1 MSKKR
6 SDVSSASIS
15 AITAHL
21 DPCGVPNLDLVLGG
35 GLPRGALVIVAG
47 PPGSGK
53 TTLANQMAFAAAH
66 SGRKAMVLTALS
78 EPTSKL
84 IDHLRS
90 FSFFD
95 EDLLGET
102 VQFLSLQQFLS
113 EGLAATGDEMIAAAR
128 LFRADFVVLDG
139 FRGIRGA
146 DIDPQAAREFLY
158 DVGTTLSVL
167 GATTIIT
174 SEADPRD
181 PSFFPEATTA
191 DVIIGL
197 HYGLNGV
204 RHQRAIEAIKMRGAA
219 PLSGLHGL
227 GLSEAGTVV
236 YPRLESRIAPTDQAG
251 NVKLITGIPTLPPP
265 NTGRTTFD
273 LPALDALLG
282 GGLTNDTNS
291 LLVGSLGTG
300 KTFLALH
307 YALAGAQAGEPTL
320 FVGFRETLQQLIDK
334 TAPFALGADLQRA
347 LAPGGNLA
355 ILRVPPVELEPDILA
370 DRLLSI
376 IDELGI
382 RRLVMDSIAELEHA
396 AVSSAGT
403 GRVSDYIA
411 ALVEA
416 LRARNVTALYVKEIR
431 QQSNAELDFSN
442 APISVLAENVIHV
455 RQIEQRGHLHRVL
468 TVLKMRFSIH
478 DESTLREFVIEPPQ
492 GVRVL
497 LPRESHLTNDAGRG
511 ANLGQ
516 QTQDSSGR
524 GIKTAGQSRDIDE
537 STPEET
543 P

>member
-6 SDVSSASIS
+6 SDVSSASIP
-15 AITAHL
+15 AIIAHL
-21 DPCGVPNLDLVLGG
+21 DPCGIPNLDLVLGG

-90 FSFFD
+90 FTFFD
-95 EDLLGET
+95 EDLLGES
-102 VQFLSLQQFLS
+102 VQFLSLQQFLA

-128 LFRADFVVLDG
+128 QFRANFVVLDG
-139 FRGIRGA
+139 FRGVRGA
-146 DIDPQAAREFLY
+146 DVDPQAAREFLY

-227 GLSEAGTVV
+227 GLSAAGTVV
-236 YPRLESRIAPTDQAG
+236 YPRLESRIAATDQPGSAT
-251 NVKLITGIPTLPPP
+251 LITALPSLPAAHA
-265 NTGRTTFD
+265 GRTTFD
-273 LPALDALLG
+273 LPELDALLG
-282 GGLTNDTNS
+282 GGLTYNTNS

-307 YALAGAQAGEPTL
+307 YALAGARAGEPTL

-370 DRLLSI
+370 DRLLTI
-376 IDELGI
+376 IDERGI

-396 AVSSAGT
+396 AISSG
-403 GRVSDYIA
+403 GRVRVSDYIA

-416 LRARNVTALYVKEIR
+416 LRARNVTALYLKEIR
-431 QQSNAELDFSN
+431 QQPNDELDFSN

-455 RQIEQRGHLHRVL
+455 RQIEQRAQLHRVL
-468 TVLKMRFSIH
+468 TVLKMRFSAH
-478 DESTLREFVIEPPQ
+478 DESTLREFVILPPQ
-492 GVRVL
+492 GVRML
-497 LPRESHLTNDAGRG
+497 SLDESRLQDPG
-511 ANLGQ
+511 ASAMNLGQ
-516 QTQDSSGR
+516 QTQNSSPR
-524 GIKTAGQSRDIDE
+524 GTKTAGQSRKIDE
-537 STPEET
+537 STPEEK